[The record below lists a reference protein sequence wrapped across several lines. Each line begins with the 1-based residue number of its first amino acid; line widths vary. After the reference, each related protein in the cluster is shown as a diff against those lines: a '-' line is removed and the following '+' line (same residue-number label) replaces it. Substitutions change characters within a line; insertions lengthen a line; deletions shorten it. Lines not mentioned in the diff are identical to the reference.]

1 MNKFEKE
8 VRKLTKKAKTDIPV
22 HWTVLRKNMLRSWQ
36 LYVLVLPALV
46 WIIIFAYLPMYG
58 VQIAFKD
65 YKVNLGIMGSP
76 WASPLLKYFEQ
87 FINLRNFKQLVMNTI
102 LLSVYSMAFGFLPPI
117 LLALMLN
124 QVRHKKFKKF
134 VQTVTYAPYFIS
146 TVVLISMLN
155 IFLTPSS
162 GFINKLITS
171 FGGKAITF
179 MGDPNWFRTV
189 YVASGI
195 WQGCGWG
202 AIIYLAA
209 LGGVDQGLYE
219 AAMVDGA
226 NKFQR
231 LLHIDIPCI
240 MPTIIVMFILN
251 MGNLLNVGYE
261 KAYLMQNS
269 LNNQVSEIISTYTYK
284 IGLMNAK
291 YSFSAAVGLA
301 NSVINFILIVTTNAI
316 SRRMTDNSLW

>member
-1 MNKFEKE
+1 
-8 VRKLTKKAKTDIPV
+8 
-22 HWTVLRKNMLRSWQ
+22 
-36 LYVLVLPALV
+36 
-46 WIIIFAYLPMYG
+46 
-58 VQIAFKD
+58 
-65 YKVNLGIMGSP
+65 
-76 WASPLLKYFEQ
+76 
-87 FINLRNFKQLVMNTI
+87 
-102 LLSVYSMAFGFLPPI
+102 
-117 LLALMLN
+117 
-124 QVRHKKFKKF
+124 
-134 VQTVTYAPYFIS
+134 
-146 TVVLISMLN
+146 
-155 IFLTPSS
+155 
-162 GFINKLITS
+162 
-171 FGGKAITF
+171 
-179 MGDPNWFRTV
+179 
-189 YVASGI
+189 
-195 WQGCGWG
+195 
-202 AIIYLAA
+202 
-209 LGGVDQGLYE
+209 
-219 AAMVDGA
+219 MVDGA